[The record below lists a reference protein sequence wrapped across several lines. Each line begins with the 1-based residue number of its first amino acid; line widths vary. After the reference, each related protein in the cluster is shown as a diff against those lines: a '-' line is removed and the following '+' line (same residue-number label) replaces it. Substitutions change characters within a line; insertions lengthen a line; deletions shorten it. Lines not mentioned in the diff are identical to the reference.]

1 MTVEMMHLS
10 KNKELE
16 ALVEEFQLLTEDIA
30 EEMYEEVNKDAII
43 DDSVDDVWYGQNL
56 IIFQTLF
63 LSFCLKWLSDSIY
76 RFCCLEFS
84 FEDKREKE
92 AYRSEK
98 NNVS

>member
-43 DDSVDDVWYGQNL
+43 DDSADDVW
-56 IIFQTLF
+56 
-63 LSFCLKWLSDSIY
+63 
-76 RFCCLEFS
+76 
-84 FEDKREKE
+84 
-92 AYRSEK
+92 
-98 NNVS
+98 